1 MSWLE
6 ANWKLSVAR
15 GVLGIVFGVVAMV
28 WPVETLVTLV
38 VLWGIWALVDGI
50 GALAG
55 AFRAEGGLATTVL
68 ALTGVLAL
76 VVAVFAIFRPGMTG
90 TALSWLLGIW
100 LIVRGLIDAVA
111 TIAGHLPGSKLLSFL
126 AAGLSIVAGVIF
138 VANPGGA
145 AVALAFW
152 LGLIAFLWGI
162 TFLVVGLI
170 TRSKLDDAQPA
181 APATA

>member
-6 ANWKLSVAR
+6 ANWKLSVMR
-15 GVLGIVFGVVAMV
+15 GVLGIVFGIVAMV
-28 WPVETLVTLV
+28 WPVETIVTLV

-50 GALAG
+50 SALAG

-76 VVAVFAIFRPGMTG
+76 VVAFFAIFRPGMTG
-90 TALSWLLGIW
+90 TALTWLLGIW
-100 LIVRGLIDAVA
+100 LIVRGVIDAVA
-111 TIAGHLPGSKLLSFL
+111 TIAGYLPGSKLLSFL
-126 AAGLSIVAGVIF
+126 GAGLSIVAGVIF

-145 AVALAFW
+145 AVAVAFW
-152 LGLIAFLWGI
+152 VGLIALLWGVV
-162 TFLVVGLI
+162 FLVVGLI
-170 TRSKLDDAQPA
+170 TRSKLDDAQPV

>member
-6 ANWKLSVAR
+6 MSWKLLVAR
-15 GVLGIVFGVVAMV
+15 GVLAIVFGLVAMI

-50 GALAG
+50 SSIAG

-68 ALTGVLAL
+68 ALTGVIAL
-76 VVAVFAIFRPGMTG
+76 VAAFFAIFRPGMTG
-90 TALSWLLGIW
+90 TALTWVLGIW
-100 LIVRGLIDAVA
+100 LIVRGAIDAIA
-111 TIAGHLPGSKLLSFL
+111 AIAGYLPGSKLLSLL
-126 AAGLSIVAGVIF
+126 AAGLSIVAGIIF

-152 LGLIAFLWGI
+152 LGLIALLWGI
-162 TFLVVGLI
+162 VFLVVGLI
-170 TRSKLDDAQPA
+170 TRSKLGDARPS